1 MSQTP
6 PEYRPWALAL
16 HGGAGV
22 KAGRDYSRAEACLAD
37 LVKQGAARL
46 QAGEAALEVAQ
57 SLVEAMELSGLFVA
71 GRGSAPNDAGEVE
84 FDASLM
90 DGFTGRAGAVA
101 AARGLKSPIN
111 AARRVMDET
120 SHVLLAGAGVQAFAA
135 EQALPIIDDYDQWLV
150 RPDGFEAAD
159 LDGGHGTVGC
169 VALDQHGRLAAATST
184 GGIYGKREGRVG
196 DTPLIGS
203 GTWADGRVAVSCTG
217 LGEAFI
223 RTAAAHEVAARVR
236 LGGQPLAQAADGV
249 IAAIEA
255 AGGDGGLICVDASGE
270 VALSY
275 DRDGMKRASAS
286 WNQPPRVGSVGGVMR
301 EV

>member
-1 MSQTP
+1 M
-6 PEYRPWALAL
+6 
-16 HGGAGV
+16 
-22 KAGRDYSRAEACLAD
+22 
-37 LVKQGAARL
+37 
-46 QAGEAALEVAQ
+46 
-57 SLVEAMELSGLFVA
+57 
-71 GRGSAPNDAGEVE
+71 
-84 FDASLM
+84 
-90 DGFTGRAGAVA
+90 
-101 AARGLKSPIN
+101 
-111 AARRVMDET
+111 
-120 SHVLLAGAGVQAFAA
+120 
-135 EQALPIIDDYDQWLV
+135 
-150 RPDGFEAAD
+150 
-159 LDGGHGTVGC
+159 DGGHGTVGC
-169 VALDQHGRLAAATST
+169 VALDQHGKLAAATST

-286 WNQPPRVGSVGGVMR
+286 WNQPPRVGSVGEVMR